1 MTADHLKVE
10 LDSML
15 KTDVSENDADAIAS
29 VSSLDIHPRQQKTSI
44 EEHAVTTLDSLTAVL
59 CSHPKVTRR
68 QHQQLIGKWK
78 KTKTLK

>member
-59 CSHPKVTRR
+59 CSHPKGYT
-68 QHQQLIGKWK
+68 QE
-78 KTKTLK
+78 TSTTD